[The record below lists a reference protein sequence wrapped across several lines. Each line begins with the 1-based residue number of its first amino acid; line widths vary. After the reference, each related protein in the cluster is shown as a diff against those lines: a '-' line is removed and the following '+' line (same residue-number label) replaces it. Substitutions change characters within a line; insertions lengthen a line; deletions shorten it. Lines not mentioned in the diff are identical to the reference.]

1 MFCQIPKALRK
12 AAVKTRRI
20 GRMKLQPRDDRR
32 WYDRPDKLGRVAV
45 WVFCVLAVAGV
56 FLPMKISAADW
67 IYVGV
72 VLACV
77 AAYFVQFYRC
87 THRKNG
93 KQ

>member
-1 MFCQIPKALRK
+1 
-12 AAVKTRRI
+12 
-20 GRMKLQPRDDRR
+20 MKLQPRDDRR

-45 WVFCVLAVAGV
+45 WGFCVLAVVGV

-77 AAYFVQFYRC
+77 VAYFVQFYRC
-87 THRKNG
+87 THRGRG
-93 KQ
+93 KK